1 MSLKILIIED
11 EPDIRKNLEYNLSR
25 EGYSVLTAA
34 SIAEAEQLIY
44 SNNLSLVLLDLMLP
58 DGSGLELCKKMKS
71 DPDIQ
76 NLPIIILT
84 AKDDEVDK
92 VVGFEIGADDYV
104 TKPFSVRELILR
116 IKAVLKRG
124 EKKKDIVEIDRQF
137 GDLKIDIDSHEVY
150 VDGEL
155 VNLTALEF
163 KLLIQLVDRRG
174 RVQSR
179 EQLLTDVGVCGWG
192 RPVLLHSRRNPAV
205 AAAEAGPELAGGGRG
220 AMLYISGNDTPA
232 SKALKG
238 TKDWTQVKMRLKS
251 GLDTSLTITCLFGG
265 WGIVTGKAW
274 WDDVSLRKVTY
285 EVIESDESE
294 SVAKGNVER
303 GKKIFMTHPIAACTR
318 CHVVKGVGGPVG
330 PVGPVSPVGPV
341 GLNLRETNKAKTN
354 MLAAHVAAMR
364 SPDSVT
370 NTPPQNAPPKYPAG
384 TTI

>member
-25 EGYSVLTAA
+25 EGYSELTTA

-71 DPDIQ
+71 DPDMQ

-92 VVGFEIGADDYV
+92 VVGFELGADDYV

-124 EKKKDIVEIDRQF
+124 DNKKDIVEIDRQF

-150 VDGEL
+150 VDGDL

-179 EQLLTDVGVCGWG
+179 EQLLADVWG
-192 RPVLLHSRRNPAV
+192 YS
-205 AAAEAGPELAGGGRG
+205 AEVTTRTV
-220 AMLYISGNDTPA
+220 DTHI
-232 SKALKG
+232 KRLREKLG
-238 TKDWTQVKMRLKS
+238 TMGKYVQ
-251 GLDTSLTITCLFGG
+251 TI
-265 WGIVTGKAW
+265 
-274 WDDVSLRKVTY
+274 R
-285 EVIESDESE
+285 
-294 SVAKGNVER
+294 
-303 GKKIFMTHPIAACTR
+303 
-318 CHVVKGVGGPVG
+318 GVGYKF
-330 PVGPVSPVGPV
+330 S
-341 GLNLRETNKAKTN
+341 
-354 MLAAHVAAMR
+354 R
-364 SPDSVT
+364 SPD
-370 NTPPQNAPPKYPAG
+370 
-384 TTI
+384 

>member
-58 DGSGLELCKKMKS
+58 DGSGLDLCKKMKS
-71 DPDIQ
+71 DPDVQ

-92 VVGFEIGADDYV
+92 VVGFELGADDYV

-124 EKKKDIVEIDRQF
+124 DNKKDIVEIDRQF

-179 EQLLTDVGVCGWG
+179 EQLLADVWG
-192 RPVLLHSRRNPAV
+192 YS
-205 AAAEAGPELAGGGRG
+205 AEVTTRTV
-220 AMLYISGNDTPA
+220 DTHI
-232 SKALKG
+232 KRLREKLG
-238 TKDWTQVKMRLKS
+238 TMGKYVQ
-251 GLDTSLTITCLFGG
+251 TI
-265 WGIVTGKAW
+265 
-274 WDDVSLRKVTY
+274 R
-285 EVIESDESE
+285 
-294 SVAKGNVER
+294 
-303 GKKIFMTHPIAACTR
+303 
-318 CHVVKGVGGPVG
+318 GVGYKF
-330 PVGPVSPVGPV
+330 S
-341 GLNLRETNKAKTN
+341 
-354 MLAAHVAAMR
+354 R
-364 SPDSVT
+364 SPD
-370 NTPPQNAPPKYPAG
+370 
-384 TTI
+384 